1 MQFVVPYAK
10 NRGRC
15 QMMLGRT
22 LRAAD
27 NLMQLCIHGGSIKY
41 GDFKEALGQGRLTAG
56 NPMAAAGDAVEQLQE
71 DEGEEE
77 EEETGGGS
85 QHGQAGTV
93 AGKLCGRDWEETR
106 RWAFLAGEGW
116 ASAAAAVGDWG

>member
-41 GDFKEALGQGRLTAG
+41 GDFQEAANATLASMHHQIADLKDRGVIVAKTGSCNHIVCECGEHLCQCCHRRLADML
-56 NPMAAAGDAVEQLQE
+56 P
-71 DEGEEE
+71 
-77 EEETGGGS
+77 
-85 QHGQAGTV
+85 HG
-93 AGKLCGRDWEETR
+93 
-106 RWAFLAGEGW
+106 
-116 ASAAAAVGDWG
+116 